1 MTKRILALDGGGI
14 RGAATTEFLRKL
26 EEKLNKPL
34 HSIFDLFVGTSTG
47 GIIAAAISVLKMPG
61 NDLAELYNHNNGTE
75 IFPQSF
81 WDRTLLAQNQP
92 KYDGIGKRNVLK
104 KYFGKRLLRSS
115 SKPLILTAYDVERRI
130 PKIFKS
136 YDKDNTKVIDAV
148 DATSAAPTYFPT
160 VEVNGAWLIDGGVI
174 VNNPTMTAYAE
185 AKKIWPD
192 DNIQILSVG
201 TGKRTRPIPGQESS
215 EYGAL
220 RWFAHDLIGIVTDE
234 TIVHMQAETILGDKY
249 LRVNSELKK
258 ADDDMDNVK
267 QGNLDNLKNLG
278 RKWWNDYG
286 QKAISLLS

>member
-34 HSIFDLFVGTSTG
+34 HSTFDLFVGTSTG

-61 NDLAELYNHNNGTE
+61 NDLAELYNHDNGTE
-75 IFPQSF
+75 IFTQSF

-148 DATSAAPTYFPT
+148 DATSAAPTYFQ
-160 VEVNGAWLIDGGVI
+160 L
-174 VNNPTMTAYAE
+174 
-185 AKKIWPD
+185 
-192 DNIQILSVG
+192 
-201 TGKRTRPIPGQESS
+201 
-215 EYGAL
+215 
-220 RWFAHDLIGIVTDE
+220 
-234 TIVHMQAETILGDKY
+234 
-249 LRVNSELKK
+249 
-258 ADDDMDNVK
+258 
-267 QGNLDNLKNLG
+267 
-278 RKWWNDYG
+278 
-286 QKAISLLS
+286 